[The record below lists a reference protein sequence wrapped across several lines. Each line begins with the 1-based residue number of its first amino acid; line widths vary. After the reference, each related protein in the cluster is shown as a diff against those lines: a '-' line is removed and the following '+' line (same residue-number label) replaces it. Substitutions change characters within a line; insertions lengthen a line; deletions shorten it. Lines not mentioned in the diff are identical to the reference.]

1 MPLLIEVKGMRLLR
15 EQRVKGDPAGASAEE
30 APEAA
35 RGKRMPGT
43 EINRVFNVET
53 LFAE

>member
-1 MPLLIEVKGMRLLR
+1 MPLLIEAQGMRLLR
-15 EQRVKGDPAGASAEE
+15 EQRVKGDPAGAKSAEE

-43 EINRVFNVET
+43 EINRVFNVRT
-53 LFAE
+53 